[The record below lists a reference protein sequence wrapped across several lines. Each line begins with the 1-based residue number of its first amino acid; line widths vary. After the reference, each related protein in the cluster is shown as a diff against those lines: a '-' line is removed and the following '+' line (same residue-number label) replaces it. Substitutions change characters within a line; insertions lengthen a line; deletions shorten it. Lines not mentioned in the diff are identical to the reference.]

1 MRSLTARMTANE
13 KKVVI
18 NFLLL
23 ETELTRVVD
32 TRLVRKSS
40 TDISL

>member
-1 MRSLTARMTANE
+1 MRSLTARMIANE

-32 TRLVRKSS
+32 TRLVRKSG

>member
-32 TRLVRKSS
+32 TRLVRKSG